1 MDQLHPLREA
11 ELVDIFPAL
20 KMFMNDDV
28 PEGGGQRKTM
38 IGLKIEEAEAK
49 KNSDRKTK
57 ARASLLN
64 GRPSIDIKNALD
76 INLAKGTKN
85 ILKQIG
91 SSDDP
96 LRELGPG
103 ISSYH

>member
-1 MDQLHPLREA
+1 MKEDNA
-11 ELVDIFPAL
+11 
-20 KMFMNDDV
+20 
-28 PEGGGQRKTM
+28 
-38 IGLKIEEAEAK
+38 
-49 KNSDRKTK
+49 
-57 ARASLLN
+57 
-64 GRPSIDIKNALD
+64 NALHHK
-76 INLAKGTKN
+76 LEKGTKN